1 MIASRAHISWTI
13 RHRLYLFLGNNKAI
27 LRRVERPDGEVYFDV
42 LGELEPVALQ
52 LLEADGGS
60 PVPIVGE
67 NGDKLFF
74 ANFEG
79 FDLPPSWLMPVS
91 SLAIDEI
98 ASQKAS

>member
-1 MIASRAHISWTI
+1 MIAKPGTYQSDNP

-27 LRRVERPDGEVYFDV
+27 LRRVERSDGEVYFDV

-52 LLEADGGS
+52 LVEADGGY

-74 ANFEG
+74 ANLER
-79 FDLPPSWLMPVS
+79 FDLPPQ
-91 SLAIDEI
+91 LADAGLEALALTLIHN
-98 ASQKAS
+98 